1 MSIDYKKIYLYSESI
16 LIRKF
21 SGAVNVD
28 EIIDSWEYLINNNML
43 SAKQKG
49 VINDLS
55 RCKLD
60 MDMEGFTRIV
70 SYLKSKEL
78 FKSIKLA
85 VVTDSQEKI
94 VFPLMGEMQVTEL
107 KIKVFATLEGAVD
120 WIIY

>member
-21 SGAVNVD
+21 SGNVNVD

-43 SAKQKG
+43 SVKQKG

-55 RCKLD
+55 RCQLD
-60 MDMEGFTRIV
+60 MNMEGFEKIV

-78 FKSIKLA
+78 FKKIKLA

-94 VFPLMGEMQVTEL
+94 VFPLMGEMQVTGL
-107 KIKVFATLEGAVD
+107 KIKVFATLEAAVD